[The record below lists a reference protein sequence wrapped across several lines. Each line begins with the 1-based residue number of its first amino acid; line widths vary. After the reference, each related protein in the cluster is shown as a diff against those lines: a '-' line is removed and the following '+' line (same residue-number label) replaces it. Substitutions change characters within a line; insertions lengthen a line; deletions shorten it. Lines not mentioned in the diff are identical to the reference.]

1 MLISVIVFLLVYVA
15 ITFEL
20 VNKAV
25 AAFSGVSI
33 LVLLNIISPHIPN
46 LSEKHSSSHSDIPYA
61 IMLIDYETIMLLFGM
76 MIIVSVLKQSGL
88 FTVIAIRIAELTKGK
103 PIKILVLFSFVTA
116 IMSAFLDNVTTVLII
131 IPLVIELTK
140 GLGLDPK
147 KYILSFSQKYKSEN
161 LYELI
166 DIIYNTKKNMLE
178 NIYFPLLNSSL
189 YLEFQ
194 KTLYSDEIKKFN
206 FSNYKNY

>member
-76 MIIVSVLKQSGL
+76 MIIVSVLK
-88 FTVIAIRIAELTKGK
+88 
-103 PIKILVLFSFVTA
+103 
-116 IMSAFLDNVTTVLII
+116 
-131 IPLVIELTK
+131 
-140 GLGLDPK
+140 
-147 KYILSFSQKYKSEN
+147 
-161 LYELI
+161 LI
-166 DIIYNTKKNMLE
+166 DHIIME
-178 NIYFPLLNSSL
+178 NGETSID
-189 YLEFQ
+189 
-194 KTLYSDEIKKFN
+194 KIHD
-206 FSNYKNY
+206 FSIH

>member
-1 MLISVIVFLLVYVA
+1 MLISIIVFLVVYAA

-33 LVLLNIISPHIPN
+33 LVLLNIISPHIPH
-46 LSEKHSSSHSDIPYA
+46 LSGGHSDSSHGIPHA

-88 FTVIAIRIAELTKGK
+88 FTIVSIKIAELTKGK

-131 IPLVIELTK
+131 IPLIIELTR

-147 KYILSFSQKYKSEN
+147 EILS
-161 LYELI
+161 
-166 DIIYNTKKNMLE
+166 
-178 NIYFPLLNSSL
+178 NI
-189 YLEFQ
+189 
-194 KTLYSDEIKKFN
+194 KVA
-206 FSNYKNY
+206 